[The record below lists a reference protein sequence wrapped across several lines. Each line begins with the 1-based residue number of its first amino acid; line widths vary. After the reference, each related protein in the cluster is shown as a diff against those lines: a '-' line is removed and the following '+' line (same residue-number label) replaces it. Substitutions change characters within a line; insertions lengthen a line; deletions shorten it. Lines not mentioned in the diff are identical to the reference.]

1 MGTEIR
7 IFSTKEE
14 LTTVIRKEL
23 QMLFRENGLDT
34 RVLNEGKNDNSDP
47 SHKERLSQLE
57 AANLIGVSLPTLY
70 KLIRQGKFKQYS
82 LGRKKY
88 LLKSEII
95 DVLKNQ

>member
-1 MGTEIR
+1 MKEEIR

-14 LTTVIRKEL
+14 LTSVIRKEL
-23 QMLFRENGLDT
+23 QKLFKENGLDA
-34 RVLNEGKNDNSDP
+34 RVLEGGQNSNSDP
-47 SHKERLSQLE
+47 VQKERLNQTE

-70 KLIRQGKFKQYS
+70 KLIRQGKFQQYS

-95 DVLKNQ
+95 DVLKNR

>member
-34 RVLNEGKNDNSDP
+34 RVLNEGRNDNSDP
-47 SHKERLSQLE
+47 SDKERLSQLE

-95 DVLKNQ
+95 DVLKNR